1 VATLDGRKNDGIMNM
16 NKQNILILAPHT
28 DDGEFGCGGTINKMI
43 EEGHNIY
50 YIAFSACQQSVLPQ
64 FPSDILITEV
74 KSATAVLGIPKEN
87 LILHDFEVRT
97 FSYRRQEILEVLVKL
112 NKEIK
117 PDLVFMPMLDDLHQ
131 DHSTIAM
138 EGFRAFKFSSIYSY
152 EVPWN
157 NVSFHT
163 SCFINISENQL
174 IKKVNALN
182 EYKSQA
188 HRTYAN
194 ENFIRSL
201 ATVRGTQSGLQYAE
215 AFQIQ
220 RLITK

>member
-1 VATLDGRKNDGIMNM
+1 MENKKNV
-16 NKQNILILAPHT
+16 LILAPHT
-28 DDGEFGCGGTINKMI
+28 DDGEFGCGATINKLQQ
-43 EEGHNIY
+43 EGHNIY
-50 YIAFSACQQSVLPQ
+50 YIAFSACQQSVLPN

-97 FSYRRQEILEVLVKL
+97 FSYRRQEILELMVKL

-117 PDLVFMPMLDDLHQ
+117 PDLVFMPLLDDLHQ

-163 SCFINISENQL
+163 SCFYSVSEENL
-174 IKKVNALN
+174 ATKVSALN

-194 ENFIRSL
+194 EEFIRSL
-201 ATVRGTQSGLQYAE
+201 AIVRGTQSGLKYAE
-215 AFQIQ
+215 SFQIQ
-220 RLITK
+220 RLIQK